1 MSYRCLRRSP
11 ELGREEQIVT
21 LVSDHSDLPGNVL
34 HLPPEAGAG
43 AEVAV
48 RDLSTKGTD
57 PWTTIWRV

>member
-1 MSYRCLRRSP
+1 M
-11 ELGREEQIVT
+11 T

-48 RDLSTKGTD
+48 RDLSTTGTD
-57 PWTTIWRV
+57 PWTTIWRA